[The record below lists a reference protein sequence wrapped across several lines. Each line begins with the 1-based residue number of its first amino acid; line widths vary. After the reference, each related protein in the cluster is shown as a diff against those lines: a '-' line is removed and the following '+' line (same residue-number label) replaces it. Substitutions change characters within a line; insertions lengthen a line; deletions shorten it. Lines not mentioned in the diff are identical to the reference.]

1 MTTITPNLGHG
12 MGSDWENKDWV
23 HITVPELHH
32 LQPYYPCLQESVQ
45 ILWCSPRPFSSA
57 VLVEVMQALASTGQ
71 TNLHSYFIKRSH
83 RSFRRAQDIL
93 QEHAV
98 LQHLASKNIPVA
110 TLISSNCGQT
120 TLEVGDWT
128 YEVYEKAA
136 GFDLYIDQQSWTP
149 FFYTEHAAKVGSLL
163 AKLHIAVQDFPEL
176 HGRSTRY
183 LASNQQLL
191 ESENIVTAIQQRID
205 NSPELSRYFADKNLD
220 AVFLERIFQTHRKI
234 KHVLQQAT
242 KIWTHN
248 DLHASNLFW
257 STQSADANITAV
269 IDFGLSDRNSALYDL
284 AITIER
290 NFIDWLALEHTSQ
303 ISVDEAGLSAFLQAY
318 FAEIYPQQD
327 FSILPELLKIVH
339 LDFAFSEL
347 EYFVGITQNLKH
359 ADAAYYD
366 WIVGHVNWFFTEQGQ
381 QFIQTFTRFLQ
392 RELS

>member
-32 LQPYYPCLQESVQ
+32 LQSYYPCLQGSVQ

-110 TLISSNCGQT
+110 TLITSNCGQT
-120 TLEVGDWT
+120 ALEVGDWT

-163 AKLHIAVQDFPEL
+163 AKLHITMQDFPKL

-183 LASNQQLL
+183 LVSNQQLL

-303 ISVDEAGLSAFLQAY
+303 INVDEAGLSAFLQVY
-318 FAEIYPQQD
+318 CAEIHPQQD

-381 QFIQTFTRFLQ
+381 QFTQTFTRLLQ

>member
-12 MGSDWENKDWV
+12 MGNDWENKDWV

-32 LQPYYPCLQESVQ
+32 LQPYYPCLQGSVQ

-71 TNLHSYFIKRSH
+71 TNFHSYCIKRSH

-120 TLEVGDWT
+120 ALELGDWT

-136 GFDLYIDQQSWTP
+136 GFDLYVDQQSWTP

-163 AKLHIAVQDFPEL
+163 AKLHTAMQDFPEL

-183 LASNQQLL
+183 LVSNQQLL
-191 ESENIVTAIQQRID
+191 ESESIVTAIQQRID

-257 STQSADANITAV
+257 STQGADANITAV

-303 ISVDEAGLSAFLQAY
+303 INVDEAGLSAFLQAY
-318 FAEIYPQQD
+318 CAEIHSQQD

-381 QFIQTFTRFLQ
+381 QFTQTFTRLLQ

>member
-32 LQPYYPCLQESVQ
+32 LQPYYPCLQGSVQ

-71 TNLHSYFIKRSH
+71 TNFHSYCIKRSH

-120 TLEVGDWT
+120 ALELGDWT

-136 GFDLYIDQQSWTP
+136 GFDLYVDQQSWTP

-163 AKLHIAVQDFPEL
+163 AKLHTAMQDFPEL

-183 LASNQQLL
+183 LVSNQQLL
-191 ESENIVTAIQQRID
+191 ESESIVTAIQQRID

-303 ISVDEAGLSAFLQAY
+303 INVDEAGLSAFLQAY
-318 FAEIYPQQD
+318 CAEIHPQQD

-381 QFIQTFTRFLQ
+381 QFTQTFTRFLQ

>member
-1 MTTITPNLGHG
+1 
-12 MGSDWENKDWV
+12 MGSDWENKDWL
-23 HITVPELHH
+23 HITVPELHR
-32 LQPYYPCLQESVQ
+32 LQSYYPCLQGSVK

-57 VLVEVMQALASTGQ
+57 VLIEVVQALASTGQ
-71 TNLHSYFIKRSH
+71 TNLHPYFIKRSH

-120 TLEVGDWT
+120 ALEVGDWT

-136 GFDLYIDQQSWTP
+136 GFDLYVDQQSWTP

-163 AKLHIAVQDFPEL
+163 AKLHTAMQDFPEL

-183 LASNQQLL
+183 LVSNQQLL

-303 ISVDEAGLSAFLQAY
+303 INVDEAGLSAFLQAY
-318 FAEIYPQQD
+318 CAEIHPQQD

-381 QFIQTFTRFLQ
+381 QFTQTFTRFLQ

>member
-1 MTTITPNLGHG
+1 MATITPNLGHG
-12 MGSDWENKDWV
+12 MGSDWENKDWL
-23 HITVPELHH
+23 HITVPELHR
-32 LQPYYPCLQESVQ
+32 LQSYYPCLQGSVK

-57 VLVEVMQALASTGQ
+57 VLIEVVQALASTGQ
-71 TNLHSYFIKRSH
+71 TNLHPYFIKRSH

-110 TLISSNCGQT
+110 TLITSNCGQT
-120 TLEVGDWT
+120 ALEVGDWT

-136 GFDLYIDQQSWTP
+136 GFDLYVDQQSWTP

-163 AKLHIAVQDFPEL
+163 AKLHTAMQDFPEL

-183 LASNQQLL
+183 LVSNQQLL

-303 ISVDEAGLSAFLQAY
+303 INVDEAGLSAFLQAY
-318 FAEIYPQQD
+318 CAEIHPQQD

>member
-32 LQPYYPCLQESVQ
+32 LQPYYPCLQGSVQ

-183 LASNQQLL
+183 LVSNQQLL
-191 ESENIVTAIQQRID
+191 ESENIVMAIQQRID

>member
-1 MTTITPNLGHG
+1 MTTITHDLGHG
-12 MGSDWENKDWV
+12 MGNDWEHKDWA
-23 HITVPELHH
+23 HLTVSELHN
-32 LQPYYPCLQESVQ
+32 LQPYYPCLQGNIQ

-57 VLVEVMQALASTGQ
+57 AVIEVTQDAASTDKIGSR
-71 TNLHSYFIKRSH
+71 SYFIKRSH
-83 RSFRRAQDIL
+83 RSFRNAQDIL
-93 QEHAV
+93 QEHAF
-98 LQHLASKNIPVA
+98 LQHLASKDIPVA
-110 TLISSNCGQT
+110 TLISSNCGLT
-120 TLEVGDWT
+120 ALEMGDWT
-128 YEVYEKAA
+128 YEIYEKAA
-136 GFDLYIDQQSWTP
+136 GFDLYVDQQSWTP

-163 AKLHIAVQDFPEL
+163 AKLHDAMQDFPEL
-176 HGRSTRY
+176 HGRSARY
-183 LASNQQLL
+183 LVSNQQLL
-191 ESENIVTAIQQRID
+191 ESENIVTAIQQRIQ

-220 AVFLERIFQTHRKI
+220 TVFLERVSQTHHKI
-234 KHVLQQAT
+234 KHVLQQVT

-257 STQSADANITAV
+257 SAQSADANITAV

-284 AITIER
+284 AVTIER

-303 ISVDEAGLSAFLQAY
+303 INVDEAGLSAFLQAY
-318 FAEIYPQQD
+318 CAEIHPQQD

-381 QFIQTFTRFLQ
+381 QFTQTFTRFLQ

>member
-12 MGSDWENKDWV
+12 MGSDWENKDWL
-23 HITVPELHH
+23 HITVPELHR
-32 LQPYYPCLQESVQ
+32 LQSYYPCLQGSVQ
-45 ILWCSPRPFSSA
+45 ILWCSPHPFSSA

-110 TLISSNCGQT
+110 TLIASNCGLT
-120 TLEVGDWT
+120 ALEMGDWT

-136 GFDLYIDQQSWTP
+136 GFDLYVDQQSWTP

-163 AKLHIAVQDFPEL
+163 AKLHVAMQDFPEL
-176 HGRSTRY
+176 HGRSARY
-183 LASNQQLL
+183 LVSNQQLL
-191 ESENIVTAIQQRID
+191 ESENIVTAIQQRIQ

-220 AVFLERIFQTHRKI
+220 AVFLERVSQTHHKI
-234 KHVLQQAT
+234 KHILQQTT

-318 FAEIYPQQD
+318 CAEIHPQQD

-381 QFIQTFTRFLQ
+381 QFTQTFTRFLQ

>member
-1 MTTITPNLGHG
+1 MSTITHDLGHG
-12 MGSDWENKDWV
+12 MGSDWENKDWL
-23 HITVPELHH
+23 HMTVPELHR
-32 LQPYYPCLQESVQ
+32 LQSYYPCLQGSVK
-45 ILWCSPRPFSSA
+45 ILWYSPRPFSSA
-57 VLVEVMQALASTGQ
+57 VLIEVVQALASTGQ
-71 TNLHSYFIKRSH
+71 TNLHPYFIKRSH

-120 TLEVGDWT
+120 ALELGDWT

-136 GFDLYIDQQSWTP
+136 GFDLYVDQQSWTP

-163 AKLHIAVQDFPEL
+163 AKLHTAMQDFPEL

-183 LASNQQLL
+183 LVSNQQLL

-205 NSPELSRYFADKNLD
+205 NSPELNRYFADKNLD

-303 ISVDEAGLSAFLQAY
+303 ISIDEAGLSAFLQAY
-318 FAEIYPQQD
+318 CAEIHSQQD

-381 QFIQTFTRFLQ
+381 QFTQTFTRFLQ

>member
-1 MTTITPNLGHG
+1 MTTITHDLGHG
-12 MGSDWENKDWV
+12 MGSDWENKDWA
-23 HITVPELHH
+23 HITVPELHR
-32 LQPYYPCLQESVQ
+32 LQSYYPCLQGSVK

-57 VLVEVMQALASTGQ
+57 VLIEVVQALASTGQ
-71 TNLHSYFIKRSH
+71 TNLHPYFIKRSH

-110 TLISSNCGQT
+110 TLITSNCGQT
-120 TLEVGDWT
+120 ALELGDWT

-136 GFDLYIDQQSWTP
+136 GFDLYVDQQSWTP

-163 AKLHIAVQDFPEL
+163 AKLHIAMQDFPEL

-183 LASNQQLL
+183 LVSNQQLL
-191 ESENIVTAIQQRID
+191 ESESIVTAIQQRID

-303 ISVDEAGLSAFLQAY
+303 ISIDEAGLSAFLQAY
-318 FAEIYPQQD
+318 CAEIHPQQD

-381 QFIQTFTRFLQ
+381 QFTQTFTRFLQ

>member
-1 MTTITPNLGHG
+1 MATITHDLGHG
-12 MGSDWENKDWV
+12 MGSDWENKDWL
-23 HITVPELHH
+23 HMTVPELHR
-32 LQPYYPCLQESVQ
+32 LQSYYPCLQGSVK
-45 ILWCSPRPFSSA
+45 ILWYSPRPFSSA
-57 VLVEVMQALASTGQ
+57 VLIEVVQALASTGQ
-71 TNLHSYFIKRSH
+71 TNLHPYFIKRSH

-98 LQHLASKNIPVA
+98 LQHLANKNISVG

-120 TLEVGDWT
+120 ALEVGDWT

-136 GFDLYIDQQSWTP
+136 GFDLYVDQQSWTP
-149 FFYTEHAAKVGSLL
+149 FFYTEHAVKVGSLL
-163 AKLHIAVQDFPEL
+163 AKLHIAMQDFPEL
-176 HGRSTRY
+176 YGRSTRY
-183 LASNQQLL
+183 LVSNQQLL
-191 ESENIVTAIQQRID
+191 ESVNIVTAIQQRID

-220 AVFLERIFQTHRKI
+220 AVFLERIFQTHHKI

-303 ISVDEAGLSAFLQAY
+303 ISIDEAGLSAFLQAY
-318 FAEIYPQQD
+318 FAEIHPQQD

-381 QFIQTFTRFLQ
+381 QFTQTFTRLLQ

>member
-12 MGSDWENKDWV
+12 MGSDWENKDWL
-23 HITVPELHH
+23 HITVPELHR
-32 LQPYYPCLQESVQ
+32 LQSYYPCLQGSVK

-57 VLVEVMQALASTGQ
+57 VLIEVVQALASTGQ
-71 TNLHSYFIKRSH
+71 TNLHPYFIKRSH

-110 TLISSNCGQT
+110 TLITSNCGQT
-120 TLEVGDWT
+120 ALEVGDWT

-136 GFDLYIDQQSWTP
+136 GFDLYVDQQSWTP

-163 AKLHIAVQDFPEL
+163 AKLHTAMQDFPEL

-183 LASNQQLL
+183 LVSNQQLL

-234 KHVLQQAT
+234 KHVLQQVT

-303 ISVDEAGLSAFLQAY
+303 INVDEAGLSAFLQAY

>member
-12 MGSDWENKDWV
+12 MGNDWENKDWV

-32 LQPYYPCLQESVQ
+32 LQPYYPCLQGSVK
-45 ILWCSPRPFSSA
+45 ILWYSPRPFSSA
-57 VLVEVMQALASTGQ
+57 VLIEVVQALASTGQ
-71 TNLHSYFIKRSH
+71 TNLHPYFIKRSH

-98 LQHLASKNIPVA
+98 LQHLANKNIPVG

-120 TLEVGDWT
+120 ALEVGDWT
-128 YEVYEKAA
+128 YEVYEKAV
-136 GFDLYIDQQSWTP
+136 GFDLYVDQQSWTP
-149 FFYTEHAAKVGSLL
+149 FFYTEHAVKVGSLL
-163 AKLHIAVQDFPEL
+163 AKLHIAMQDFPES
-176 HGRSTRY
+176 HGRSAHY
-183 LASNQQLL
+183 LVSNQQLL
-191 ESENIVTAIQQRID
+191 ESENIVTAIQERIQ

-220 AVFLERIFQTHRKI
+220 AVFLERVSQTHHKI
-234 KHVLQQAT
+234 KHILQQTT

-381 QFIQTFTRFLQ
+381 QFTQTFTRLIQ

>member
-12 MGSDWENKDWV
+12 MGNDWENKDWV

-32 LQPYYPCLQESVQ
+32 LQPYYPCLQGSVQ

-71 TNLHSYFIKRSH
+71 TNFHSYCIKRSH

-110 TLISSNCGQT
+110 TLISSNCGQPA
-120 TLEVGDWT
+120 LELGDWT

-136 GFDLYIDQQSWTP
+136 GFDLYVDQQSWTP

-163 AKLHIAVQDFPEL
+163 AKLHTAMQDFPEL

-183 LASNQQLL
+183 LVSNQQLL

-205 NSPELSRYFADKNLD
+205 NSPELNRYFADKNLD

-303 ISVDEAGLSAFLQAY
+303 ISIDEAGLSAFLQAY
-318 FAEIYPQQD
+318 CAEIHSQQD

-381 QFIQTFTRFLQ
+381 QFTQTFTRFLQ

>member
-1 MTTITPNLGHG
+1 MTTITHDLGHG
-12 MGSDWENKDWV
+12 MGNDWEYKDWA
-23 HITVPELHH
+23 HLTVSELHN
-32 LQPYYPCLQESVQ
+32 LQPYYPCLQGGIQ

-57 VLVEVMQALASTGQ
+57 AVIEVTQDAVSTDKIGSR
-71 TNLHSYFIKRSH
+71 SYFIKRSH
-83 RSFRRAQDIL
+83 RSFRNAQDIL
-93 QEHAV
+93 QEHAF
-98 LQHLASKNIPVA
+98 LRHLASKNIPVA
-110 TLISSNCGQT
+110 TLIASNCGLT
-120 TLEVGDWT
+120 ALEMGDWT

-136 GFDLYIDQQSWTP
+136 GFDLYVDQQSWTP
-149 FFYTEHAAKVGSLL
+149 FSYTEHAAKVGSLL
-163 AKLHIAVQDFPEL
+163 AKLHVAMQDFPEL
-176 HGRSTRY
+176 HGRSARY
-183 LASNQQLL
+183 LVSNQQLL
-191 ESENIVTAIQQRID
+191 ESENIVTAIQQRIQ

-220 AVFLERIFQTHRKI
+220 AVFLERVSQTHHKI
-234 KHVLQQAT
+234 KHILQQTT

-257 STQSADANITAV
+257 SAQSADANITAV

-284 AITIER
+284 AVTIER

-381 QFIQTFTRFLQ
+381 QFTQTFTRFLQ

>member
-12 MGSDWENKDWV
+12 MGNDWENKDWV

-32 LQPYYPCLQESVQ
+32 LQPYYPCLQGSVQ

-71 TNLHSYFIKRSH
+71 TNFHSYFIKRSH

-120 TLEVGDWT
+120 ALELGDWT

-136 GFDLYIDQQSWTP
+136 GFDLYVDQQSWTP
-149 FFYTEHAAKVGSLL
+149 FFYTEHATKVGSLL
-163 AKLHIAVQDFPEL
+163 AKLHIAMQDFPEL
-176 HGRSTRY
+176 HGRSARY
-183 LASNQQLL
+183 LVSNQQLL
-191 ESENIVTAIQQRID
+191 ESESIVTAIQQRID

-257 STQSADANITAV
+257 STQGADANITAV

-303 ISVDEAGLSAFLQAY
+303 INVDEAGLSAFLQAY
-318 FAEIYPQQD
+318 CAEIHPQQD

-381 QFIQTFTRFLQ
+381 QFTQTFTRLLQ

>member
-1 MTTITPNLGHG
+1 MATITPNLGHG
-12 MGSDWENKDWV
+12 MGSDWENKDWL
-23 HITVPELHH
+23 HITVPELHR
-32 LQPYYPCLQESVQ
+32 LQSYYPCLQGSVK

-57 VLVEVMQALASTGQ
+57 VLIEVVQALASTGQ
-71 TNLHSYFIKRSH
+71 TNLHPYFIKRSH

-136 GFDLYIDQQSWTP
+136 GFDLYVDQQSWTP

-163 AKLHIAVQDFPEL
+163 AKLHTAMQDFPEL
-176 HGRSTRY
+176 HGRSARY
-183 LASNQQLL
+183 LVSNQQLL
-191 ESENIVTAIQQRID
+191 ESENIVTAIQQRIQ

-303 ISVDEAGLSAFLQAY
+303 INVDEAGLSAFLQAY
-318 FAEIYPQQD
+318 CAEIHPQQD

-381 QFIQTFTRFLQ
+381 KFTQTFTRLLQ

>member
-1 MTTITPNLGHG
+1 MTTITHDLGHG
-12 MGSDWENKDWV
+12 MGNDWEYKDWA
-23 HITVPELHH
+23 HLTVSELHN
-32 LQPYYPCLQESVQ
+32 LQPYYPCLQGGIQ

-57 VLVEVMQALASTGQ
+57 AVIEVTQDAVSTDKIGSR
-71 TNLHSYFIKRSH
+71 SYFIKRSH
-83 RSFRRAQDIL
+83 RSFRNAQDIL
-93 QEHAV
+93 QEHAF
-98 LQHLASKNIPVA
+98 LRHLASKNIPVA
-110 TLISSNCGQT
+110 TLIASNYGLT
-120 TLEVGDWT
+120 ALEMGDWT

-136 GFDLYIDQQSWTP
+136 GFDLYVDQQSWTP

-163 AKLHIAVQDFPEL
+163 AKLHVAMQDFPEL
-176 HGRSTRY
+176 HGRSARY
-183 LASNQQLL
+183 LVSNQQLL
-191 ESENIVTAIQQRID
+191 ESENIVTAIQQRIQ

-220 AVFLERIFQTHRKI
+220 AVFLERVSQTHHKI
-234 KHVLQQAT
+234 KHILQQTT

-257 STQSADANITAV
+257 SAQSADANITAV

-284 AITIER
+284 AVTIER
-290 NFIDWLALEHTSQ
+290 NFIDWLALEHTLQ
-303 ISVDEAGLSAFLQAY
+303 INIDEAGLSAFLQAY
-318 FAEIYPQQD
+318 FAEIHPQQD

-366 WIVGHVNWFFTEQGQ
+366 WIVGHVNWFFAEQGQ
-381 QFIQTFTRFLQ
+381 QFTQTFTRLIQ

>member
-12 MGSDWENKDWV
+12 MGNDWENKDWV

-32 LQPYYPCLQESVQ
+32 LQSYYPCLQGSVQ

-71 TNLHSYFIKRSH
+71 TNFHSYFIKRSH

-120 TLEVGDWT
+120 ALELGDWT

-136 GFDLYIDQQSWTP
+136 GFDLYVDQQSWTP

-163 AKLHIAVQDFPEL
+163 AKLHTAMQDFPEL

-183 LASNQQLL
+183 LVSNQQLL
-191 ESENIVTAIQQRID
+191 ESESIVTAIQQRID

-257 STQSADANITAV
+257 STQGADANITAV

-303 ISVDEAGLSAFLQAY
+303 INVDEAGLSAFLQAY
-318 FAEIYPQQD
+318 CAEIHPQQD

-381 QFIQTFTRFLQ
+381 QFTQTFTRLLQ

>member
-12 MGSDWENKDWV
+12 MGNDWENKDWV
-23 HITVPELHH
+23 HITVPELDH
-32 LQPYYPCLQESVQ
+32 LQPYYPCLQGSVQ

-71 TNLHSYFIKRSH
+71 TNFHSYCIKRSH

-120 TLEVGDWT
+120 ALELGDWT

-136 GFDLYIDQQSWTP
+136 GFDLYVDQQSWTP

-163 AKLHIAVQDFPEL
+163 AKLHTAMQDFPEL

-183 LASNQQLL
+183 LVSNQQLL

-205 NSPELSRYFADKNLD
+205 NSPELNRYFADKNLD

-303 ISVDEAGLSAFLQAY
+303 ISIDEAGLSAFLQAY
-318 FAEIYPQQD
+318 CAEIHSQQD

-381 QFIQTFTRFLQ
+381 KFTQTFTRLLQ

>member
-1 MTTITPNLGHG
+1 MATITHDLGHG
-12 MGSDWENKDWV
+12 MGSDWENKDWL
-23 HITVPELHH
+23 HMTVPELHR
-32 LQPYYPCLQESVQ
+32 LQSYYPCLQGSVK
-45 ILWCSPRPFSSA
+45 ILWYSPRPFSSA
-57 VLVEVMQALASTGQ
+57 VLIEVVQALASTGQ
-71 TNLHSYFIKRSH
+71 TNLHPYFIKRSH

-98 LQHLASKNIPVA
+98 LQHLANKNIPVG

-120 TLEVGDWT
+120 ALEVGDWT

-136 GFDLYIDQQSWTP
+136 GFDLYVDQQSWTP
-149 FFYTEHAAKVGSLL
+149 FFYTEHAVKVGSLL
-163 AKLHIAVQDFPEL
+163 AKLHIAMQDFPEL
-176 HGRSTRY
+176 YGRSTRY
-183 LASNQQLL
+183 LVSNQQLL
-191 ESENIVTAIQQRID
+191 ESVNIVTAIQQRID

-220 AVFLERIFQTHRKI
+220 AVFLERIFQTHHKI

-303 ISVDEAGLSAFLQAY
+303 ISIDEAGLSAFLQAY
-318 FAEIYPQQD
+318 FAEIHPQQD

-381 QFIQTFTRFLQ
+381 QFTQTFTRLLQ

>member
-1 MTTITPNLGHG
+1 MATITPNLGHG
-12 MGSDWENKDWV
+12 MGSDWENKDWL
-23 HITVPELHH
+23 HITVPELHR
-32 LQPYYPCLQESVQ
+32 LQSYYPCLQGSVK

-57 VLVEVMQALASTGQ
+57 VLIEVVQALASTGQ
-71 TNLHSYFIKRSH
+71 TNLHPYFIKRSH

-110 TLISSNCGQT
+110 TLITSNCGQT
-120 TLEVGDWT
+120 ALEVGDWT

-136 GFDLYIDQQSWTP
+136 GFDLYVDQQSWTP

-163 AKLHIAVQDFPEL
+163 AKLHTAMQDFPEL

-220 AVFLERIFQTHRKI
+220 AVFLERVSQTHRKI

-303 ISVDEAGLSAFLQAY
+303 INVDEAGLSAFLQAY
-318 FAEIYPQQD
+318 CAEIHPQQD

>member
-1 MTTITPNLGHG
+1 MTTITHDLGHG
-12 MGSDWENKDWV
+12 MGNDWEYKDWA
-23 HITVPELHH
+23 HLTVSELHN
-32 LQPYYPCLQESVQ
+32 LQPYYPCLQGGIQ

-57 VLVEVMQALASTGQ
+57 AVIEVTQDAVSTDKIGSR
-71 TNLHSYFIKRSH
+71 SYFIKRSH
-83 RSFRRAQDIL
+83 RSFRNAQDIL
-93 QEHAV
+93 QEHAF
-98 LQHLASKNIPVA
+98 LRHLASKNIPVA
-110 TLISSNCGQT
+110 TLIASNCGLT
-120 TLEVGDWT
+120 ALEMGDWT

-136 GFDLYIDQQSWTP
+136 GFDLYVDQQSWTP
-149 FFYTEHAAKVGSLL
+149 FSYTEHAAKVGSLL
-163 AKLHIAVQDFPEL
+163 AKLHVAMQDFPEL
-176 HGRSTRY
+176 HGRSARY
-183 LASNQQLL
+183 LVSNQQLL

-220 AVFLERIFQTHRKI
+220 AVFLERIFQTHHKI
-234 KHVLQQAT
+234 KHVLQQTT

-257 STQSADANITAV
+257 SAQSADANITAV

-284 AITIER
+284 AVTIER

-303 ISVDEAGLSAFLQAY
+303 INVDEAGLSAFLQAY
-318 FAEIYPQQD
+318 CAEIHPQQD

-381 QFIQTFTRFLQ
+381 QFTQTFTRFLQ

>member
-12 MGSDWENKDWV
+12 MGNDWENKDWV

-32 LQPYYPCLQESVQ
+32 LQPYYPCLQGSVQ

-71 TNLHSYFIKRSH
+71 TNFHSYCIKRSH

-120 TLEVGDWT
+120 ALELGDWT

-136 GFDLYIDQQSWTP
+136 GFDLYVDQQSWTP

-163 AKLHIAVQDFPEL
+163 AKLHTAMQDFPEL

-183 LASNQQLL
+183 LVSNQQLL
-191 ESENIVTAIQQRID
+191 ESESIVTAIQQRID
-205 NSPELSRYFADKNLD
+205 NSPELNRYFADKNLD

-257 STQSADANITAV
+257 STQGADANITAV

-303 ISVDEAGLSAFLQAY
+303 INVDEAGLSAFLQAY
-318 FAEIYPQQD
+318 CAEIHPQQD

-381 QFIQTFTRFLQ
+381 QFTQTFTRLLQ

>member
-1 MTTITPNLGHG
+1 MTTITHDLGHG
-12 MGSDWENKDWV
+12 MGNDWEHKDWA
-23 HITVPELHH
+23 HLTVSELHN
-32 LQPYYPCLQESVQ
+32 LQPYYPCLQGNIQ

-57 VLVEVMQALASTGQ
+57 AVIEVTQDAASTDKIGSR
-71 TNLHSYFIKRSH
+71 SYFIKRSH
-83 RSFRRAQDIL
+83 RSFRNAQDIL
-93 QEHAV
+93 QEHAF
-98 LQHLASKNIPVA
+98 LRHLASKNIPVA
-110 TLISSNCGQT
+110 TLIASNCGLT
-120 TLEVGDWT
+120 ALEMGDWT

-136 GFDLYIDQQSWTP
+136 GFDLYVDQQSWTP

-163 AKLHIAVQDFPEL
+163 AKLHTAMQDFPEL
-176 HGRSTRY
+176 HGRSARY
-183 LASNQQLL
+183 LVSNQQLL
-191 ESENIVTAIQQRID
+191 ESENIVTAIQQRIQ

-257 STQSADANITAV
+257 STQGADANITAV

-303 ISVDEAGLSAFLQAY
+303 INVDEAGLSAFLQAY
-318 FAEIYPQQD
+318 CAEIHPQQD

-381 QFIQTFTRFLQ
+381 QFTQTFTRLLQ

>member
-12 MGSDWENKDWV
+12 MGNDWENKDWV

-32 LQPYYPCLQESVQ
+32 LQPYYPCLQGSVQ

-71 TNLHSYFIKRSH
+71 TNFHSYCIKRSH

-110 TLISSNCGQT
+110 TLISSNCGQPA
-120 TLEVGDWT
+120 LELGDWT

-136 GFDLYIDQQSWTP
+136 GFDLYVDQQSWTP

-163 AKLHIAVQDFPEL
+163 AKLHTAMQDFPEL

-183 LASNQQLL
+183 LVSNQQLL

-303 ISVDEAGLSAFLQAY
+303 INIDEAGLSAFLQAY
-318 FAEIYPQQD
+318 CAEIHPQQD

-381 QFIQTFTRFLQ
+381 QFTQTFTRLLQ

>member
-1 MTTITPNLGHG
+1 MATITPNLGHG
-12 MGSDWENKDWV
+12 MGSDWENKDWL
-23 HITVPELHH
+23 HITVPELHR
-32 LQPYYPCLQESVQ
+32 LQSYYPCLQGSVQ

-57 VLVEVMQALASTGQ
+57 VLIEVVQALASTGQ
-71 TNLHSYFIKRSH
+71 TNLHPYFIKRSH
-83 RSFRRAQDIL
+83 HSFRRAQDIL

-110 TLISSNCGQT
+110 TLITSNCGQT
-120 TLEVGDWT
+120 ALELGDWT

-136 GFDLYIDQQSWTP
+136 GFDLYVDQQSWTP

-163 AKLHIAVQDFPEL
+163 AKLHTAMQDFPEL
-176 HGRSTRY
+176 HGRSARY
-183 LASNQQLL
+183 LVSNQQLL
-191 ESENIVTAIQQRID
+191 ESESIVTAIQQRID

-234 KHVLQQAT
+234 KHVLQQTT

-257 STQSADANITAV
+257 SAQGADANITAV

-284 AITIER
+284 AVTIER

-303 ISVDEAGLSAFLQAY
+303 INIDEAGLSTFLQAY
-318 FAEIYPQQD
+318 FAEIHPQQD

-366 WIVGHVNWFFTEQGQ
+366 WIVGHVNWFFAEQGQ
-381 QFIQTFTRFLQ
+381 QFTQTFTRLLQ

>member
-1 MTTITPNLGHG
+1 MTTITHDLGHG
-12 MGSDWENKDWV
+12 MGNDWEYKDWA
-23 HITVPELHH
+23 HLTVSELHN
-32 LQPYYPCLQESVQ
+32 LQPYYPCLQGGIQ

-57 VLVEVMQALASTGQ
+57 AVIEVTQDAVSTDKIGSR
-71 TNLHSYFIKRSH
+71 SYFIKRSH
-83 RSFRRAQDIL
+83 RSFRNAQDIL
-93 QEHAV
+93 QEHAF
-98 LQHLASKNIPVA
+98 LRHLASKNIPVA
-110 TLISSNCGQT
+110 TLIASNCGLT
-120 TLEVGDWT
+120 ALEIGDWT

-136 GFDLYIDQQSWTP
+136 GFDLYVDQQSWTP
-149 FFYTEHAAKVGSLL
+149 FSYTEHAAKVGSLL
-163 AKLHIAVQDFPEL
+163 AKLHVAMQDFPEL
-176 HGRSTRY
+176 HGRSARY
-183 LASNQQLL
+183 LVSNQQLL
-191 ESENIVTAIQQRID
+191 ESENIVTAIQQRIQ

-220 AVFLERIFQTHRKI
+220 AVFLERVSQTHHKI
-234 KHVLQQAT
+234 KHILQQTT

-257 STQSADANITAV
+257 SAQSADANITAV

-284 AITIER
+284 AVTIER

-303 ISVDEAGLSAFLQAY
+303 INVDEAGLSAFLQAY
-318 FAEIYPQQD
+318 CAEIHPQQD

-381 QFIQTFTRFLQ
+381 QFTQTFTRFLQ

>member
-1 MTTITPNLGHG
+1 MATITPNLGHG
-12 MGSDWENKDWV
+12 MGSDWENKDWL
-23 HITVPELHH
+23 HITVPELHR
-32 LQPYYPCLQESVQ
+32 LQSYYPCLQGSVK

-57 VLVEVMQALASTGQ
+57 VLIEVVQALASTGQ
-71 TNLHSYFIKRSH
+71 TNLHPYFIKRSH

-110 TLISSNCGQT
+110 TLITSNCGQT
-120 TLEVGDWT
+120 ALEVGDWT

-136 GFDLYIDQQSWTP
+136 GFDLYVDQQSWTP

-163 AKLHIAVQDFPEL
+163 AKLHTAMQDFPEL

-183 LASNQQLL
+183 LVSNQQLL

-205 NSPELSRYFADKNLD
+205 NSPELNRYFADKNLD

-303 ISVDEAGLSAFLQAY
+303 ISIDEAGLSAFLQAY
-318 FAEIYPQQD
+318 CAEIHSQQD

-381 QFIQTFTRFLQ
+381 KFTQTFTRLLQ

>member
-12 MGSDWENKDWV
+12 MGNDWENKDWV

-32 LQPYYPCLQESVQ
+32 LQPYYPCLQGSVQ

-71 TNLHSYFIKRSH
+71 TNFHSYCIKRSH

-120 TLEVGDWT
+120 ALELGDWT

-136 GFDLYIDQQSWTP
+136 GFDLYVDQQSWTP

-163 AKLHIAVQDFPEL
+163 AKLHTAMQDFPEL

-183 LASNQQLL
+183 LVSNQQLL

-205 NSPELSRYFADKNLD
+205 NSPELNRYFADKNLD

-303 ISVDEAGLSAFLQAY
+303 INVDEAGLSAFLQAY
-318 FAEIYPQQD
+318 CAEIHPQQD

-381 QFIQTFTRFLQ
+381 QFTQTFTRLLQ

>member
-136 GFDLYIDQQSWTP
+136 GFDLYVDQQSWTP

-163 AKLHIAVQDFPEL
+163 AKLHTAMQDFPEL

-183 LASNQQLL
+183 LVSNQQLL
-191 ESENIVTAIQQRID
+191 ESENIVMAIQQRID
-205 NSPELSRYFADKNLD
+205 NSPELSHYFADKNLD

-234 KHVLQQAT
+234 KHVLQQVT

-381 QFIQTFTRFLQ
+381 QFTQTFTRFLQ

>member
-1 MTTITPNLGHG
+1 
-12 MGSDWENKDWV
+12 MGSDWENKDWL
-23 HITVPELHH
+23 HITVPELHR
-32 LQPYYPCLQESVQ
+32 LQSYYPCLQGSVK

-57 VLVEVMQALASTGQ
+57 VLIEVVQALASTGQ
-71 TNLHSYFIKRSH
+71 TNLHPYFIKRSH

-120 TLEVGDWT
+120 ALEVGDWT

-136 GFDLYIDQQSWTP
+136 GFDLYVDQQSWTP

-163 AKLHIAVQDFPEL
+163 AKLHTAMQDFPEL

-183 LASNQQLL
+183 LVSNQQLL
-191 ESENIVTAIQQRID
+191 ESENIVMAIQQRID
-205 NSPELSRYFADKNLD
+205 NSPELSHYFADKNLD

-234 KHVLQQAT
+234 KHVLQQVT

>member
-12 MGSDWENKDWV
+12 MGNDWENKDWV

-32 LQPYYPCLQESVQ
+32 LQSYYPCLQGSVQ

-83 RSFRRAQDIL
+83 RSFRRTQDIL

-110 TLISSNCGQT
+110 TLITSNCGQT
-120 TLEVGDWT
+120 ALEVGDWT

-136 GFDLYIDQQSWTP
+136 GFDLYVDQQSWTP

-163 AKLHIAVQDFPEL
+163 AKLHTAMQDFPEL

-183 LASNQQLL
+183 LVSNQQLL

>member
-12 MGSDWENKDWV
+12 MGSDWENKDWL
-23 HITVPELHH
+23 HITVPELHR
-32 LQPYYPCLQESVQ
+32 LQSYYPCLQGSVQ

-71 TNLHSYFIKRSH
+71 TNLYPYCIKRSH

-110 TLISSNCGQT
+110 TLMTSNCGQT
-120 TLEVGDWT
+120 ALEVGDWT

-136 GFDLYIDQQSWTP
+136 GFDLYVDQQSWTP

-163 AKLHIAVQDFPEL
+163 AKLHTAMQDFPEL

-183 LASNQQLL
+183 LVSNQQLL
-191 ESENIVTAIQQRID
+191 ESESIVTAIQQRID

-257 STQSADANITAV
+257 STQGADANITAV

-318 FAEIYPQQD
+318 CAEIHPQQD

-381 QFIQTFTRFLQ
+381 QFTQTFTRLLQ

>member
-32 LQPYYPCLQESVQ
+32 LQPYYPCLQGSVQ

-71 TNLHSYFIKRSH
+71 TNLHPYFIKRSH

-120 TLEVGDWT
+120 ALELGDWT

-136 GFDLYIDQQSWTP
+136 GFDLYVDQQSWTP

-163 AKLHIAVQDFPEL
+163 AKLHTAMQDFPEL

-183 LASNQQLL
+183 LVSNQQLL
-191 ESENIVTAIQQRID
+191 ESESIVTAIQQRID

-257 STQSADANITAV
+257 STQGADANITAV

-303 ISVDEAGLSAFLQAY
+303 INVDEAGLSAFLQAY
-318 FAEIYPQQD
+318 CAEIHPQQD

-381 QFIQTFTRFLQ
+381 QFTQTFTRLLQ